1 MSNKEKIN
9 DKKITYIP
17 LPIYHCCP
25 LKQNSIII
33 DMVSFNY
40 YDVCDYCRDTVR
52 KYTTPYIPISID
64 FDKISS

>member
-1 MSNKEKIN
+1 MFLFQIISEKISIKN
-9 DKKITYIP
+9 IFLMD
-17 LPIYHCCP
+17 P

-52 KYTTPYIPISID
+52 KYTAPYIPISID
-64 FDKISS
+64 LDKISS